1 MSKIFCFMKTMDAL
15 EVPHLPPCN
24 LLPPTPY
31 RAGWG
36 VVSPFIPSAPDPF
49 EKGAPLSAQVSP
61 SALRFVS
68 FFGLGVAL
76 AATTLATP
84 RAAPQ
89 IGLRHAPPP
98 LVALVGATVVVSPT
112 ETLENATLVIQDG
125 RVVAVGREL
134 APPAGALVADA
145 AGKWI
150 YPGFVD
156 PVAEYGLPA
165 VEKPERGRRR
175 DGPGPKPL
183 RDPKGALSWNEAIH
197 PERRWADSFTPDA
210 EAARALFERGVTTVA
225 SGKRDGILRG
235 RSFVVSLG
243 EGTPDELVLDAESF
257 HWASFDKGS
266 STQDYPDSLMGA
278 IALLRQS
285 FLDARWYGEAHAAFH
300 ANPAQDRPPVDLS
313 LEALAQDREPIVFES
328 GDHQSLLRAARIG
341 RELDVPMIH
350 VGSQMEYAELAAI
363 ARLGAP
369 VLLPLTL
376 PATPAVTTVDAERD
390 VSLADLRHWD
400 WAPSNPQLL
409 AREGVRF
416 AFTGIG
422 LGKKDDA
429 FENLRRFVARGLPK
443 ATALA
448 ALTTVPAEL
457 LGVADQVGSLANGRR
472 ADFLVTSGDL
482 LADEKARILSVWIGG
497 KPAQINEAL
506 EQVDFSG
513 RYRLT
518 LAGRSYE
525 LSLFGEE
532 GRYFGSLETGAGK
545 GRKEAD
551 SEEVE
556 VAVDRLSFLAELAEL
571 GGPAGVTRF
580 RFTARAAGLEGR
592 ADLADG
598 RSEAVVVERLGEA
611 KGERPEGRWDREKR
625 ERKETPDTAAVARR
639 TSPLVPFGYTT
650 LPMTEDVLIQNAT
663 VWTSGPAG
671 VLSPGDLLVVGGK
684 IAAVGRN
691 LTAPPGARVIDGTG
705 RHVTAGLIDEHSHL
719 SIANGVNEGSHAIT
733 AEVRIGD
740 VIDPEDVG
748 VYRALAGGTT
758 AAQLLHGSANPI
770 GGQAAIVKH
779 RWGQGAEA
787 LPIAGASPTIKLALG
802 ENVKQSNWGDAF
814 RSRYPQTR
822 MGVETLMRDAF
833 LAARDYGQA
842 HRRYRALAAAERART
857 VPPRRDLQL
866 ETLLE
871 ILEGKRF
878 THVHS
883 YVQSEMLMLMR
894 LAEELGFRVQTFT
907 HVLEGY
913 KVAREMAAHGAGAS
927 SFADWWAYKFEV
939 WDAIPGNPCLLTA
952 AGVVASINSDSA
964 ESIRR
969 LNQEAAKAVTHCGM
983 PAEKALAMV
992 TINPARQ
999 LRIDQWVG
1007 SLEAGKDADFVIWNG
1022 HPLSTFS
1029 RPDETWVDG
1038 ARLFSR
1044 EADAAERLALAT
1056 ERRQLV
1062 AKALAAKLQGGGGR
1076 GWDEKM
1082 KHPDWHCDDVAGVSH
1097 ERAH

>member
-1 MSKIFCFMKTMDAL
+1 M
-15 EVPHLPPCN
+15 
-24 LLPPTPY
+24 
-31 RAGWG
+31 
-36 VVSPFIPSAPDPF
+36 
-49 EKGAPLSAQVSP
+49 SAQASPPALRLVSFLGLGAVLAA
-61 SALRFVS
+61 SAL
-68 FFGLGVAL
+68 G
-76 AATTLATP
+76 TP

-89 IGLRHAPPP
+89 IGLHHAPPP
-98 LVALVGATVVVSPT
+98 LVALVGATVVASPT
-112 ETLENATLVIQDG
+112 ETLEKATLVIEDG
-125 RVVAVGREL
+125 RVVAVGRDL
-134 APPAGALVADA
+134 APPAGALVVDV

-165 VEKPERGRRR
+165 TEKAERSRRR
-175 DGPGPKPL
+175 DRGPKPL

-197 PERRWADSFTPDA
+197 PERRWVDSFTPDA
-210 EAARALFERGVTTVA
+210 ETARAFFERGVTTVA

-257 HWASFDKGS
+257 HWGSFDKGS
-266 STQDYPDSLMGA
+266 STQDYPDSQMGA
-278 IALLRQS
+278 IALLRQT
-285 FLDARWYGEAHAAFH
+285 FLDARWYGEAQAAFR
-300 ANPAQDRPPVDLS
+300 ANPAQGKPPADLS
-313 LEALAQDREPIVFES
+313 LEALAQNREPIVFES
-328 GDHQSLLRAARIG
+328 GDHQALLRAARIG
-341 RELDVPMIH
+341 REMNVPLIH

-363 ARLGAP
+363 TRLGAP
-369 VLLPLTL
+369 ILLPLTL
-376 PATPAVTTVDAERD
+376 PATPDVTTVDAERD
-390 VSLADLRHWD
+390 VSLANLRHWD
-400 WAPSNPQLL
+400 QAPSNPQLL

-416 AFTGIG
+416 AFTGAG
-422 LGKKDDA
+422 LGDRDDA
-429 FENLRRFVARGLPK
+429 FENLRRFIERGLPK

-457 LGVADQVGSLANGRR
+457 LGVAGQVGSLAAGRR
-472 ADFLVTSGDL
+472 ADFLITSGDL
-482 LADEKARILSVWIGG
+482 LADEETRILSVWIGG
-497 KPAQINEAL
+497 KPAQLNEAL
-506 EQVDFSG
+506 DQVDFNG

-518 LAGRSYE
+518 LAGRSFE

-532 GRYFGSLETGAGK
+532 GHYFGSLEAGK
-545 GRKEAD
+545 DKKRQEAD
-551 SEEVE
+551 AEEVE
-556 VAVDRLSFLAELAEL
+556 AGVDRLTFAAELAGL

-580 RFTARAAGLEGR
+580 RLISRAGQLEGR

-598 RSEAVVVERLGEA
+598 SVAPVAVARL
-611 KGERPEGRWDREKR
+611 PEPTGDKPKGRWDRDEKKD
-625 ERKETPDTAAVARR
+625 EAPDTAPIARR
-639 TSPLVPFGYTT
+639 TSPLVPFGYTSV
-650 LPMTEDVLIQNAT
+650 PQAEDVLVKNAT

-705 RHVTAGLIDEHSHL
+705 RHLTAGLIDEHSHL
-719 SIANGVNEGSHAIT
+719 AIANNVNEGSHAIT

-779 RWGQGAEA
+779 RWGRGADA
-787 LPIAGASPTIKLALG
+787 LAVADAPPTIKLALG
-802 ENVKQSNWGDAF
+802 ENVKQANWGDAF

-833 LAARDYGQA
+833 LAARDYGQE
-842 HRRYRALAAAERART
+842 HRRYQALPPAERGRA

-871 ILEGKRF
+871 ILEGRRF

-913 KVAREMAAHGAGAS
+913 KVAREMAAHGAAAS

-939 WDAIPGNPCLLTA
+939 WDAIPGNPCLLTD
-952 AGVVASINSDSA
+952 AGVVTSINSDSGEA
-964 ESIRR
+964 IRR
-969 LNQEAAKAVTHCGM
+969 LNQEAAKAITHCGM
-983 PAEKALAMV
+983 APEKALEMV

-999 LRIDQWVG
+999 LRIDKWVG
-1007 SLEAGKDADFVIWNG
+1007 SLEPGKDADFVIWND

-1044 EADAAERLALAT
+1044 EADAAERLALAA
-1056 ERRQLV
+1056 ERRALV
-1062 AKALAAKLQGGGGR
+1062 AKALAAKLRGGGGK

-1082 KHPDWHCDDVAGVSH
+1082 KHPNWHCDDIAGVSH
-1097 ERAH
+1097 ERTH